1 MSKSL
6 YTTIIEETAPTNS
19 TVGIV
24 GQKYLDTTTK
34 KYYICTNID
43 NGVYTWEELAKSNDL
58 DSKLNTS
65 GGTVS
70 GNLAVQGNLTVTG
83 ETTTEKQKTLDVEDN
98 FIYTNA
104 NKVEL
109 TALLSG
115 IAIYKNGT
123 DIYAIA
129 YDPATDSV
137 KLGLGTRDAQGVFH
151 FNAGEGSPVAVRV
164 DSADLI
170 DNHIIVWD
178 ATNHKFIDSG
188 KTINDLLTLINSKVN
203 TSTTINNKS
212 LTDNIKLYGTDI
224 ELASDNTSNLT
235 TTIIEA
241 NNKINS
247 LQTNKLDKTGG
258 TVSSTL
264 TSSSTTKA
272 ILAGTACGDVIVQTS
287 KPEIII
293 GNYGANLR
301 LCGNISNVIYDTS
314 TTRSS
319 LALLSDC
326 YIVGEVRAF
335 AGTTKPSGW
344 LICDGS
350 AISRTSYAALFS
362 VIGTTYG
369 EGDGTTTFN
378 LPNLIDKFIQGSNTA
393 GTEKTAG
400 LPDITGTLKEAVLR
414 RGSFSKSGVF
424 NDTTKTGDYW
434 DSNKGDSFQ
443 GDRYQIDFKA
453 SNSNSI
459 YGSSATVQPPALTM
473 MYIIKY

>member
-1 MSKSL
+1 MSESL
-6 YTTIIEETAPTNS
+6 YTTIKDTTPPTTA
-19 TVGIV
+19 TVSIV

-43 NGVYTWEELAKSNDL
+43 NGVYTWEELAKSTDL

-65 GGTVS
+65 GGTIS

-123 DIYAIA
+123 DIYSIA

-151 FNAGEGSPVAVRV
+151 FNTGEGNPVAVRV
-164 DSADLI
+164 DSAELT

-203 TSTTINNKS
+203 TSTTINNKP

-247 LQTNKLDKTGG
+247 LQTDKLDKTGG
-258 TVSSTL
+258 TVSGALQSTSL
-264 TSSSTTKA
+264 TTPILADFDGNSIISQDTKPQYDIGNIDTDLKIQGSSSRPVYNSPNNTE
-272 ILAGTACGDVIVQTS
+272 QF
-287 KPEIII
+287 
-293 GNYGANLR
+293 
-301 LCGNISNVIYDTS
+301 
-314 TTRSS
+314 
-319 LALLSDC
+319 ALLSDC

-335 AGTTKPSGW
+335 AGITKPSGW

-350 AISRTSYAALFS
+350 AISRTSYAALFN
-362 VIGTTYG
+362 VIGITYG

-400 LPDITGTLKEAVLR
+400 LPDMTGALSQAVLR
-414 RGSFSKSGVF
+414 KAGFNKSGVF
-424 NDTTKTGDYW
+424 NGTTKIGDYW

-459 YGSSATVQPPALTM
+459 YGNSTTVQPPALTM